1 MADTIFEI
9 RGVSFS
15 YPGSYPGACPGHSLT
30 LSDVSFSV
38 ERGERLAILGANGSG
53 KSTLLHLMDGLYFAR
68 SGTIKAFGE
77 AMTPESVERPP
88 FGPRFRKEVGYLF
101 QNSDAQLF
109 CPSVEEELAFG
120 PLQVGWTRQ
129 EIGGRISD
137 TLDLLGIGGLRNR
150 PPHGLSSGEKKKV
163 ALASLLVLSPSV
175 LLLDEPTA
183 GLDPRSQG
191 NLLELLED
199 LHERGLTLVTA
210 THDLELLP
218 HIAERVMVFG
228 EDHRIAAD
236 GPAATL
242 LEDTELLLR
251 VNLIHAHRHWHGGVA
266 HSHPHQHIVPHHHG
280 HDPDGHE
287 H

>member
-1 MADTIFEI
+1 MGDSIFELQ
-9 RGVSFS
+9 GVSFA
-15 YPGSYPGACPGHSLT
+15 YPGQGIS
-30 LSDVSFSV
+30 LSDVSFSAR
-38 ERGERLAILGANGSG
+38 RGERLAILGANGSG

-77 AMTPESVERPP
+77 TITPERVERPP

-120 PLQVGWTRQ
+120 PLQMGWTRQ
-129 EIGGRISD
+129 EIMGRISD
-137 TLDLLGIGGLRNR
+137 ALDLLGIRSLRDR
-150 PPHGLSSGEKKKV
+150 QPHGLSSGEKKKV

-191 NLLELLED
+191 NLLELLDD

-218 HIAERVMVFG
+218 HLADRVLVFG

-236 GPAATL
+236 GPAIKV

-251 VNLIHAHRHWHGGVA
+251 VNLIHAHRHWHDSVA
-266 HSHPHQHIVPHHHG
+266 HSHPHQHVVLHHHG
-280 HDPDGHE
+280 HDAAGHE
-287 H
+287 R